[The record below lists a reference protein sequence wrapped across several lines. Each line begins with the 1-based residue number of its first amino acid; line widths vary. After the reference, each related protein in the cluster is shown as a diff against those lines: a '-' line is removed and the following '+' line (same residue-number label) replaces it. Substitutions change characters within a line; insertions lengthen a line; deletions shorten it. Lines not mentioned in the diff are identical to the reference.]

1 MDHLVKPIAY
11 CILALHW
18 FNPLVWIAFVLFCKD
33 IEYACDEKVLK
44 NAAADIRKEYATA
57 LLECASK
64 RSFLAACPIAFGEV
78 SVKERV
84 KKTMNYKRPLLWVI
98 IVSVLLC
105 ALVAVLFFTA
115 PMDEESAP
123 NTPSEEQTSSEAS
136 TELSI
141 EESTE
146 SSIEESSVTEPSEP
160 EESQPEESQPDE
172 SEPEVSEP
180 EVSEPEVSEPEVSEP
195 EVSDPPEEPVI
206 PPTLELPPETETKLE
221 KEFRFEIGV
230 DHPWAYTATYHDFGD
245 YADPEFPISFYVDQK
260 GNYYGVSYSLGW
272 WNQLVCLNTG
282 ETLPYEFNKTV
293 SNAIFDEE
301 LVYVTTEDGYVRV
314 FDISEG
320 MENGVLTDEWNPWD
334 RFGHDGVLRLYNGEV
349 LFFSKAT
356 TGPVCTLD
364 GEPIERKDA
373 YQYVTRAD
381 QVVTKLED
389 GTFAVFRDKGV
400 CSHYATCN
408 SSEWLGLEHQVH
420 RTYTDQYSTRE
431 TVYTC
436 HGANGEVVSRVLISE
451 DRSYW
456 YEPCNIGIYACI
468 IRHYKPRTVSVNG
481 TVFENVVGYKAF
493 WGPEGKLC
501 VIILYPDHGEFYTVT
516 GITHEEMTPVTEEN
530 AEKPEMPTI
539 ITIHSLEREDLVE
552 FLEDPAGYAW
562 DKGWIGNIPADGVP
576 GHVTQAYDR
585 IYFRPDFLELYND
598 HAVMERYLLSRGV
611 SCTVTKVAFFESLIA
626 PFTLYVETA
635 DGTLYFIG
643 VEDHTDSYT
652 YTLYTEKE
660 YVGSFLEKPIKIVIN
675 GKELQSEFTFCR
687 YGEYA
692 EIPFI
697 ATMDALGADLYWRRE
712 GYAEITMGANTCY
725 VDTRD
730 SSLQY
735 GGVYP
740 TASLPFSPKYGDEI
754 ILRTDTLQE
763 FFKAFCHGVTVR
775 VDAEESVVY
784 IDNQY
789 ADTIECYFSP
799 DGKSVLYAVWN
810 EDEAYDW
817 YRIVGDGEPEALPI
831 DIQPYRD
838 SMKRWAND
846 FSVVYFT
853 NINQST
859 FLSCLYKWDENGE
872 VSLLSET
879 CYADALSV
887 LYEDGS
893 FYFQERTTVS
903 YDTFIENDLGEAG
916 EEPMAWVSRMR
927 ARLAT
932 VYYYDGN
939 EKKLAAENVWC
950 DATSWD
956 PYAAEASGGAYL
968 TLDPGEKVKLST
980 ILEIVGENRNV
991 GWLDKAMRA
1000 FAKCIY
1006 TVKDQYYTVDLD
1018 RASVAIIAKDA
1029 KHLAVLS
1036 DWDPHTEFGTLYLV
1050 KIGEQG
1056 VEEVTLIS
1064 EKISSKEPM
1073 RMNAYFSGSNYL
1085 VYRADG
1091 AERDTYVQIGD
1102 QS

>member
-1 MDHLVKPIAY
+1 
-11 CILALHW
+11 
-18 FNPLVWIAFVLFCKD
+18 
-33 IEYACDEKVLK
+33 
-44 NAAADIRKEYATA
+44 
-57 LLECASK
+57 
-64 RSFLAACPIAFGEV
+64 
-78 SVKERV
+78 
-84 KKTMNYKRPLLWVI
+84 LWVI

-146 SSIEESSVTEPSEP
+146 SSTEESSGAEPSEP

-172 SEPEVSEP
+172 SEPEASEP
-180 EVSEPEVSEPEVSEP
+180 EVSEPEVSEPEISEP
-195 EVSDPPEEPVI
+195 EVSEPPEEPVI
-206 PPTLELPPETETKLE
+206 PPTLELPPEGELKAELQLRFDIGPGHTVQYGGEYYEFPEYATPMLYYGIVADGKGNFYLE
-221 KEFRFEIGV
+221 KSKTLIRIN
-230 DHPWAYTATYHDFGD
+230 DSK
-245 YADPEFPISFYVDQK
+245 EFPYQFSESFAQVIFLEDDLYVH
-260 GNYYGVSYSLGW
+260 
-272 WNQLVCLNTG
+272 
-282 ETLPYEFNKTV
+282 TV
-293 SNAIFDEE
+293 
-301 LVYVTTEDGYVRV
+301 DGYVRR
-314 FDISEG
+314 FDISAG
-320 MENGVLTDEWNPWD
+320 FENGTLTGEWKRYERFNGDGSIRLVDGRILFRDEQ
-334 RFGHDGVLRLYNGEV
+334 GQY
-349 LFFSKAT
+349 S
-356 TGPVCTLD
+356 TLD
-364 GEPIERKDA
+364 GDLVESKEPYTFVPSAE
-373 YQYVTRAD
+373 

-389 GTFAVFRDKGV
+389 GTFAVHDSYDKRRHYIHCLGGEGLTIVHSADTFWTDTHSVSQTEYFLFDRNGELCSRLMLRREAGYQYRPCKIECNNCTIEYYHPKTLYFNGMVFEDVIFDTVLYGEDGTFYLMVLHPHYGEIYAITGGV
-400 CSHYATCN
+400 AHEEFL
-408 SSEWLGLEHQVH
+408 SSEGWMDDIDDLPILVSIDMMKRDALLEFLADP
-420 RTYTDQYSTRE
+420 RTYSFRGGWD
-431 TVYTC
+431 
-436 HGANGEVVSRVLISE
+436 I
-451 DRSYW
+451 
-456 YEPCNIGIYACI
+456 P
-468 IRHYKPRTVSVNG
+468 VNG
-481 TVFENVVGYKAF
+481 IPGYPTLNYETFYLKPDLLEIATDHSAMEAF
-493 WGPEGKLC
+493 LKKR
-501 VIILYPDHGEFYTVT
+501 
-516 GITHEEMTPVTEEN
+516 GITCDVTEIHLFE
-530 AEKPEMPTI
+530 AA
-539 ITIHSLEREDLVE
+539 IT
-552 FLEDPAGYAW
+552 
-562 DKGWIGNIPADGVP
+562 
-576 GHVTQAYDR
+576 
-585 IYFRPDFLELYND
+585 
-598 HAVMERYLLSRGV
+598 
-611 SCTVTKVAFFESLIA
+611 
-626 PFTLYVETA
+626 PFTLFVKTG

-643 VEDHTDSYT
+643 VEYSEDVYT
-652 YTLYTEKE
+652 YTLYTEEE
-660 YVGSFLEKPIKIVIN
+660 YLAAYYPYPLTIMVDGKKLETDDPFVI
-675 GKELQSEFTFCR
+675 

-692 EIPFI
+692 ELPLVAI
-697 ATMDALGADLYWRRE
+697 MEALGAKLEWKYDDYV
-712 GYAEITMGANTCY
+712 GITWGGNQCWI
-725 VDTRD
+725 DTD
-730 SSLQY
+730 YSSL
-735 GGVYP
+735 
-740 TASLPFSPKYGDEI
+740 KYGEQRFHAVMDRYS
-754 ILRTDTLQE
+754 LYKGNDVTFRSDTLQE

-799 DGKSVLYAVWN
+799 DGKSVLYAVLN

-932 VYYYDGN
+932 VYYYDGH

-950 DATSWD
+950 DATGWD

-968 TLDPGEKVKLST
+968 TLDPGEKVKLSA

-1064 EKISSKEPM
+1064 EKITSKEPM

-1091 AERDTYVQIGD
+1091 ADRDTYVQIGD